1 MASPATHYI
10 FLKRGASGYRARKPA
25 CLIVDS
31 TWRPELPWRLAL
43 AATVAAVMCA
53 CVLRARPAPPVA
65 QCGGSQAANCAVLP
79 VEVENDRWMIP
90 VTLNGVATRAVIS
103 TGSSMV
109 TLGID
114 QARYFGLNPNDLIFT
129 STVSTP
135 AGDMAG
141 ATTRMNLSAAG
152 YSVEDVPVAVV
163 NARLDH
169 PIVGLSFLT
178 KISPE
183 VKNGI
188 VFLRDK

>member
-1 MASPATHYI
+1 
-10 FLKRGASGYRARKPA
+10 
-25 CLIVDS
+25 
-31 TWRPELPWRLAL
+31 
-43 AATVAAVMCA
+43 
-53 CVLRARPAPPVA
+53 
-65 QCGGSQAANCAVLP
+65 
-79 VEVENDRWMIP
+79 
-90 VTLNGVATRAVIS
+90 
-103 TGSSMV
+103 MV